1 MRVTR
6 VVKSLDLQAKRVA
19 AYCRVST
26 LKENQEESFETQ
38 QRYYTDL
45 IHHTCGWQPVTVY
58 ADEGFSG
65 VLAEK
70 RPGFM
75 AMMADARSNLI
86 DIILVK
92 SISRFAR
99 NAKEAQRYVHEL
111 KNLGVEVRFER
122 EGISS
127 LDGSAEMA
135 FSMLA
140 VAAQEESRSISENMK
155 WSLHKHAEQGI
166 RHLGSNRIL
175 GYNEVH
181 GVLVPNQDAWIVRV
195 IFEDYAA
202 GLYPIEIH
210 RHLQDLGAANSTT
223 NRIPG
228 AGSMRKVLS
237 NEVYAGDRMIQKG
250 PVRDLITKQPDYS
263 KPYTSYYLT
272 DDHEPIV
279 DRQLFEQVKT
289 RLEWVD
295 QERKAGIYRNSQ
307 SHYLYGLVYCN
318 ECGLPF
324 RKGDGS
330 EYKDTEYDYLVC
342 SCRKRR
348 DRKQRTCTNRSIRV
362 DQLLKTLS
370 DTLGL
375 PWRSVE
381 EFDSDT
387 FVDAV
392 ERVVVKPD
400 GIEVVMKYRQVANS

>member
-1 MRVTR
+1 MYSYDERKKAVELYIKFDKSASAVVRELGYPTTR
-6 VVKSLDLQAKRVA
+6 MLTLWYREYLEEDDLHKKSRLQKGYTAEQKAAAIKYYQEHGRGLARTVKA
-19 AYCRVST
+19 
-26 LKENQEESFETQ
+26 
-38 QRYYTDL
+38 
-45 IHHTCGWQPVTVY
+45 
-58 ADEGFSG
+58 
-65 VLAEK
+65 
-70 RPGFM
+70 
-75 AMMADARSNLI
+75 
-86 DIILVK
+86 
-92 SISRFAR
+92 
-99 NAKEAQRYVHEL
+99 
-111 KNLGVEVRFER
+111 LGVEVRFER

-127 LDGSAEMA
+127 MDGSAEMA

-155 WSLHKHAEQGI
+155 WLLRKHAEQGI

-175 GYNEVH
+175 GYNEVD

-195 IFEDYAA
+195 IFEDYAT

-210 RHLQDLGAANSTT
+210 RHLMDLGAANSTT
-223 NRIPG
+223 KRIPG
-228 AGSMRKVLS
+228 SGNMRKVLS
-237 NEVYAGDRMIQKG
+237 NEVYVGDRMIQKG
-250 PVRDLITKQPDYS
+250 PVRDLITKQPDFS

-279 DRQLFEQVKT
+279 DRQLFEQEKA
-289 RLEWVD
+289 RFEWVD

-307 SHYLYGLVYCN
+307 SHYLYGLVYCS
-318 ECGLPF
+318 ECGLPY

-330 EYKDTEYDYLVC
+330 EYKGTEYDYLVC

-381 EFDSDT
+381 EFDSDAL
-387 FVDAV
+387 VQAV
-392 ERVVVKPD
+392 ERVVIKPA
-400 GIEVVMKYRQVANS
+400 GIDVMMKYRQAAND